1 MQAYVD
7 ISVLSQR
14 TELYPSVNDVILW
27 IEALFRMVNEDYESR
42 LLLLRAVSSYT
53 ASQCTEL
60 STTWKLNDQLMNFV
74 KGRMI
79 NHFKSSS
86 VQVKD
91 L

>member
-14 TELYPSVNDVILW
+14 TELYPAVIDVILL
-27 IEALFRMVNEDYESR
+27 IEALYRMGNEYYDSR